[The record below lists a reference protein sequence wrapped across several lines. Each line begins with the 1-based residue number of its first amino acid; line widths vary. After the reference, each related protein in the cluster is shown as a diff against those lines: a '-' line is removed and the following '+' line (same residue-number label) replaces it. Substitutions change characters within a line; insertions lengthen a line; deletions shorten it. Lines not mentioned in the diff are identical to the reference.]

1 MTTEKYQAE
10 VSRKVIE
17 ACEAVSHAACAARC
31 AAREAAY
38 GAKEWGMTS
47 MWLRVMHEAACLEA
61 DAAVAVD
68 EEKRRLERL
77 DKN

>member
-10 VSRKVIE
+10 VSRRAIK
-17 ACEAVSHAACAARC
+17 ACEVASQAAGMARS

-38 GAKEWGMTS
+38 GAEGMRMTS

-61 DAAVAVD
+61 HAAVAVD
-68 EEKRRLERL
+68 EEKRRLER
-77 DKN
+77 N